1 MIRMTF
7 CLRRR
12 HGLTL
17 KEFHDYWRETHA
29 PLVQKY
35 SAALHIKRYQQ
46 IHTFEESDL
55 APFLTSRNS
64 LTPYDGVAELWFD
77 SIEVVLSNKDDPE
90 ARKAGKALLE
100 DEKRFIDLENSPIFF
115 GNEHLVVDE
124 CW

>member
-7 CLRRR
+7 CLKRRP
-12 HGLTL
+12 GLTL
-17 KEFHDYWRETHA
+17 KEFQDYWRDTHA
-29 PLVQKY
+29 PLVQKHS
-35 SAALHIKRYQQ
+35 SALRIKRYQQ
-46 IHTFEESDL
+46 IHTFEDSSL
-55 APFLTSRNS
+55 APFLASRNS
-64 LTPYDGVAELWFD
+64 LASYDGVAELWFD
-77 SIEVVLSNKDDPE
+77 SLEVVLSNKDDPE